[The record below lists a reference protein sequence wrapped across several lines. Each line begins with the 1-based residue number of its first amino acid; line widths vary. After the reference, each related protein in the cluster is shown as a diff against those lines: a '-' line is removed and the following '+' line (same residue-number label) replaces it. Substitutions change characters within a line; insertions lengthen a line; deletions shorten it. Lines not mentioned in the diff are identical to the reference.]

1 VTPALL
7 AMTVEELTDA
17 VQQLGHPA
25 YRARQLADWVYAKAV
40 TDPAAMTNLPKALAQ
55 GFDILTSRVVAR
67 ADGRDG
73 TIKLLI
79 ELADGERIECV
90 MMPSPKRV
98 TACLSTQVGCSMA
111 CVFCAS
117 GMEGLRRN
125 LSAGE
130 ILEQILHLSQACKRR
145 ITNAVFMG
153 VGEPLANYDA
163 TIAAV
168 RALVDPQRFNISARH
183 VTVSTVGLPKKIRR
197 LAREGLP
204 ITLAISLHAPNDAL
218 RKQLLPTAGGTPI
231 ADILA
236 AAQEFFEAH
245 KREITIEYV
254 LLGGVNDSMVCA
266 DALAKLARTIRCNVN
281 LIRFNPVD
289 PSTLVPPTIATV
301 KAFAQRLGKRGVNVH
316 VRRPRGRDVA
326 AACGQLRRNRPLQSD
341 SR

>member
-1 VTPALL
+1 MTPALL

-17 VQQLGHPA
+17 VQQLGRPA

-40 TDPAAMTNLPKALAQ
+40 TDPAAMTNLPKALAE
-55 GFDILTSRVVAR
+55 GFDILTSRVIAR
-67 ADGRDG
+67 ADARDG

-117 GMEGLRRN
+117 GMAGLRRD

-130 ILEQILHLSQACKRR
+130 ILEQIIHLSQACKRR

-163 TIAAV
+163 TVAAV

-218 RKQLLPTAGGTPI
+218 RKQLLPTAERTPI

-236 AAQEFFEAH
+236 AAQVFFEAH
-245 KREITIEYV
+245 KREITLEYV

-289 PSTLVPPTIATV
+289 PSTLAPPTIATV
-301 KAFAQRLGKRGVNVH
+301 KAFAQRLSKRGVNVH

-326 AACGQLRRNRPLQSD
+326 AACGQLRRNHPLQCD